1 MPIAK
6 EQMNVLISKETVDKA
21 RQCATVQ
28 HTSLNQWVQKAL
40 EAQAEQDYETY
51 QIEKMAK
58 DLSKIARRYL
68 PSQPV
73 SPEKMLAMAKVFAK
87 EDTEDGLETR
97 YVPEAA
103 PQLEKPRRPRTT
115 RSRKK

>member
-1 MPIAK
+1 MPPAK
-6 EQMNVLISKETVDKA
+6 EQMNVWISKETIDKA

-40 EAQAEQDYETY
+40 ETQAEQDYETY

-58 DLSKIARRYL
+58 DLGKIARRYL
-68 PSQPV
+68 PTQPV
-73 SPEKMLAMAKVFAK
+73 NPEKMLAMAKVFAK

-97 YVPEAA
+97 YVPEAS
-103 PQLEKPRRPRTT
+103 PLSEKPRRPRTT
-115 RSRKK
+115 SSPKK

>member
-1 MPIAK
+1 MPTVK
-6 EQMNVLISKETVDKA
+6 EQMNVLISKETIDRA

-40 EAQAEQDYETY
+40 ETQAEQDYETY

-58 DLSKIARRYL
+58 DLDKVARRYL

-87 EDTEDGLETR
+87 EDTEDGIQTR
-97 YVPEAA
+97 YVPEEAT
-103 PQLEKPRRPRTT
+103 QSEKPRRPRTT